1 MRLFIGLFVPE
12 NVKNYVARIQSDLE
26 KLPMTCKLV
35 EPQNV
40 HVSLSFLGEIKDTDV
55 EKIKNAL
62 SEICQNRKRFLIG
75 LGSIKLIPNANFIRV
90 VVLDVLDPS
99 GSLKVVCSDIK
110 EKIGG
115 SMKPPHLTLC
125 RVKNISDKEM
135 VVADV
140 KTIELNEKISF
151 VVESISLIKSELGP
165 SGPKYKTVY
174 KAKLGV

>member
-1 MRLFIGLFVPE
+1 MRLFIGFFVPE
-12 NVKNYVARIQSDLE
+12 NVKNYVARVQSYLE

-40 HVSLSFLGEIKDTDV
+40 HVSLSFLGEVNNTDV
-55 EKIKNAL
+55 ENIKNAL
-62 SEICQNRKRFLIG
+62 SEICQNRERFLIG

-99 GSLKVVCSDIK
+99 GSLKAVCSNIK

-125 RVKNISDKEM
+125 RVKNISDKEK
-135 VVADV
+135 VVVGV
-140 KTIELNEKISF
+140 KAVELSEEISF

-165 SGPKYKTVY
+165 SGPKYKTIHE
-174 KAKLGV
+174 AKLNV

>member
-1 MRLFIGLFVPE
+1 MRLFIGFFVPE
-12 NVKNYVARIQSDLE
+12 NVKNYVNRVQSDLE

-40 HVSLSFLGEIKDTDV
+40 HVSLSFLGEIKGADV

-62 SEICQNRKRFLIG
+62 SGICQNRKRFLIG
-75 LGSIKLIPNANFIRV
+75 LGSINLIPNANFIRV

-99 GSLKVVCSDIK
+99 GSLKSICSDIK

-125 RVKNISDKEM
+125 RVKNVSDKDGT
-135 VVADV
+135 VAGV
-140 KTIELNEKISF
+140 KSLDLNQKISF
-151 VVESISLIKSELGP
+151 VVESISLIKSELSP

-174 KAKLGV
+174 EAKLDV